1 MKNVYHVGSGEL
13 TFDIIERIINEN
25 LKLELAPEAKE
36 RIQKC
41 RDYLDHKIAESEEPL
56 YGVMQAK
63 TVDVAAKVT
72 GRVETLPVH
81 EGDTVSAGHLLM
93 TLDIPEVEAK
103 LKEVEALKSAATAR
117 QSLVDEGARP
127 QEIRAA
133 KAQMQRAQA
142 GQELAQKTFNRVH
155 ALYREGLISKQKH
168 DEALAQKKSAD
179 ELLAAA
185 KEQYDIALTGART
198 QEKQA
203 ATALTAQATG
213 GVEQVE
219 SLVKEKNV
227 TSPIASEISRI
238 YVEIGE
244 VAAAGLPLATL
255 VDLSDQWA
263 VFNIREDDLP
273 KITKGAV
280 LSAEIPAL
288 NAKNVQFKVYFIN
301 PRGDYATWRAT
312 RQSSGYD
319 LRTFEVR
326 ARPVQPV
333 SDLRPGMSVIV
344 NR

>member
-1 MKNVYHVGSGEL
+1 MTESNTKKVNKPVLLSAAAVACLLVLGGGFWMGTH
-13 TFDIIERIINEN
+13 
-25 LKLELAPEAKE
+25 P
-36 RIQKC
+36 
-41 RDYLDHKIAESEEPL
+41 SEEPL

-81 EGDTVSAGHLLM
+81 EGDTVSAGQLLM

-244 VAAAGLPLATL
+244 VAAAGLALATL

-263 VFNIREDDLP
+263 VFNIREDDMP

>member
-1 MKNVYHVGSGEL
+1 MTESNTKKVNKPVLLSAAAVACLVVLGVGFWMG
-13 TFDIIERIINEN
+13 TH
-25 LKLELAPEAKE
+25 PT
-36 RIQKC
+36 
-41 RDYLDHKIAESEEPL
+41 EEPL

-81 EGDTVSAGHLLM
+81 EGDTVSAGQLLM

-179 ELLAAA
+179 ELLAVA

-263 VFNIREDDLP
+263 VFNIREDDMP

>member
-1 MKNVYHVGSGEL
+1 MTESNTKKVNKPVLLSAAAVACLVVLGVGFWMG
-13 TFDIIERIINEN
+13 TH
-25 LKLELAPEAKE
+25 P
-36 RIQKC
+36 
-41 RDYLDHKIAESEEPL
+41 SEEPL

-81 EGDTVSAGHLLM
+81 EGDTVSAGQLLM

-103 LKEVEALKSAATAR
+103 LKEVEALKSAASAR

-198 QEKQA
+198 QEKLA

-263 VFNIREDDLP
+263 VFNIREDDMP

>member
-1 MKNVYHVGSGEL
+1 MTESNTKKVNKPVLLSAAAVACLVVLGVGFWMG
-13 TFDIIERIINEN
+13 TH
-25 LKLELAPEAKE
+25 P
-36 RIQKC
+36 
-41 RDYLDHKIAESEEPL
+41 SEEPL

-81 EGDTVSAGHLLM
+81 EGDTVSAGQLLM

-103 LKEVEALKSAATAR
+103 LKEVEALKSAASAR

-213 GVEQVE
+213 GVEQVQ

-263 VFNIREDDLP
+263 AVSYTHLTLP
-273 KITKGAV
+273 TTCDV
-280 LSAEIPAL
+280 
-288 NAKNVQFKVYFIN
+288 
-301 PRGDYATWRAT
+301 
-312 RQSSGYD
+312 
-319 LRTFEVR
+319 
-326 ARPVQPV
+326 
-333 SDLRPGMSVIV
+333 
-344 NR
+344 

>member
-1 MKNVYHVGSGEL
+1 MTESNTKKVNKPVLLSAAAVACLLVLGVGFWMG
-13 TFDIIERIINEN
+13 TH
-25 LKLELAPEAKE
+25 P
-36 RIQKC
+36 
-41 RDYLDHKIAESEEPL
+41 SEEPL

-81 EGDTVSAGHLLM
+81 EGDTVSAGQLLM

-103 LKEVEALKSAATAR
+103 LKEVEALKSAASAR

-227 TSPIASEISRI
+227 TSPIASEVSRI
-238 YVEIGE
+238 YVEVGE

-255 VDLSDQWA
+255 VDLSDQWV
-263 VFNIREDDLP
+263 VFNIREDDMP

-344 NR
+344 NH

>member
-1 MKNVYHVGSGEL
+1 MTESNTKKVNKPVLLSAAAVACLVVLGVGFWMG
-13 TFDIIERIINEN
+13 TH
-25 LKLELAPEAKE
+25 PT
-36 RIQKC
+36 
-41 RDYLDHKIAESEEPL
+41 EEPL

-81 EGDTVSAGHLLM
+81 EGDTVSASQLLM

-103 LKEVEALKSAATAR
+103 LKEVEALKSAASAR

-213 GVEQVE
+213 GVEQVQ

-263 VFNIREDDLP
+263 VFNIREDDMP

>member
-1 MKNVYHVGSGEL
+1 MTESNTKKVNKSVLLSAAAVACLLVLGVGFWMG
-13 TFDIIERIINEN
+13 TH
-25 LKLELAPEAKE
+25 P
-36 RIQKC
+36 
-41 RDYLDHKIAESEEPL
+41 SEEPL

-81 EGDTVSAGHLLM
+81 EGDTVSAGQLLM

>member
-1 MKNVYHVGSGEL
+1 MTESNTKKVNKPVLLSAAAVACLLVLGVGFWMG
-13 TFDIIERIINEN
+13 THPT
-25 LKLELAPEAKE
+25 K
-36 RIQKC
+36 
-41 RDYLDHKIAESEEPL
+41 EPL

-81 EGDTVSAGHLLM
+81 EGDTVSAGQLLM

-263 VFNIREDDLP
+263 VFNIREDDMP

>member
-1 MKNVYHVGSGEL
+1 MTESNTKKVNKPVLLSAAAVACLVVLGVGFWMG
-13 TFDIIERIINEN
+13 TH
-25 LKLELAPEAKE
+25 P
-36 RIQKC
+36 
-41 RDYLDHKIAESEEPL
+41 SEEPL

-81 EGDTVSAGHLLM
+81 EGDTVSAGQLLM

-326 ARPVQPV
+326 ARPVQHV

>member
-1 MKNVYHVGSGEL
+1 MTESNTKKVNKPVLLSAAAVACLLVLGVGFWMG
-13 TFDIIERIINEN
+13 TH
-25 LKLELAPEAKE
+25 P
-36 RIQKC
+36 
-41 RDYLDHKIAESEEPL
+41 SEEPL

-81 EGDTVSAGHLLM
+81 EGDTVSAGQLLM

-155 ALYREGLISKQKH
+155 ALYREGLISKQNH

-213 GVEQVE
+213 GVEQVQ

-244 VAAAGLPLATL
+244 VATAGLPLATL

-263 VFNIREDDLP
+263 VFNIREDDMP

-288 NAKNVQFKVYFIN
+288 NAKSVQFKVYFIN

>member
-1 MKNVYHVGSGEL
+1 MTESNTKKVNKPVLLSAAAVACLLVLGVGFWMG
-13 TFDIIERIINEN
+13 TH
-25 LKLELAPEAKE
+25 P
-36 RIQKC
+36 
-41 RDYLDHKIAESEEPL
+41 SEEPL

-81 EGDTVSAGHLLM
+81 EGETVSAGQLLM

-213 GVEQVE
+213 GVEQVQ

-263 VFNIREDDLP
+263 VFNIREDDMP

>member
-1 MKNVYHVGSGEL
+1 MTESNTKKVNKPVLLSAAAVACLVVLGVGFWMG
-13 TFDIIERIINEN
+13 TH
-25 LKLELAPEAKE
+25 PT
-36 RIQKC
+36 
-41 RDYLDHKIAESEEPL
+41 EEPL

-81 EGDTVSAGHLLM
+81 EGDTVSAGQLLM

-103 LKEVEALKSAATAR
+103 LKEVEALKSAASAR

-263 VFNIREDDLP
+263 VFNIREDDMP
-273 KITKGAV
+273 KITRGAV

-288 NAKNVQFKVYFIN
+288 NAKNVQLKVYFIN

>member
-1 MKNVYHVGSGEL
+1 MTESNTKKVNKPVLLSAAAVACLLVLGVGFWMG
-13 TFDIIERIINEN
+13 TH
-25 LKLELAPEAKE
+25 PT
-36 RIQKC
+36 
-41 RDYLDHKIAESEEPL
+41 EEPL

-81 EGDTVSAGHLLM
+81 EGDTVSTGQLLM

-103 LKEVEALKSAATAR
+103 LKEVEALKSAASAR

-213 GVEQVE
+213 GVEQVQ

-263 VFNIREDDLP
+263 VFNIREDDMP

-288 NAKNVQFKVYFIN
+288 NAKNVQFEVYFIN

>member
-1 MKNVYHVGSGEL
+1 MTESNTKKVNKPVLLSAAAVACLVVLGVGFWMG
-13 TFDIIERIINEN
+13 TH
-25 LKLELAPEAKE
+25 PT
-36 RIQKC
+36 
-41 RDYLDHKIAESEEPL
+41 EEPL

-63 TVDVAAKVT
+63 TGDVAAKVT

-81 EGDTVSAGHLLM
+81 EGDTVSAGQLLM

-213 GVEQVE
+213 GVEQVQ

-263 VFNIREDDLP
+263 VFNIREDDMP

>member
-1 MKNVYHVGSGEL
+1 MTESNTKKVNKPVLLSAAAVACLLVLGVGFWMG
-13 TFDIIERIINEN
+13 TH
-25 LKLELAPEAKE
+25 P
-36 RIQKC
+36 
-41 RDYLDHKIAESEEPL
+41 SEEPL

-81 EGDTVSAGHLLM
+81 EGDTVSAGQLLM

-103 LKEVEALKSAATAR
+103 LKEVEALKSAASAR

-203 ATALTAQATG
+203 ATALTAQAIG

-263 VFNIREDDLP
+263 VFNIREDDMP

>member
-1 MKNVYHVGSGEL
+1 MTESNTKKVNKPVLLSAAAVACLLVLGVGFWMG
-13 TFDIIERIINEN
+13 TH
-25 LKLELAPEAKE
+25 P
-36 RIQKC
+36 
-41 RDYLDHKIAESEEPL
+41 SEEPL

-81 EGDTVSAGHLLM
+81 EGDTVSAGQLLM

-185 KEQYDIALTGART
+185 KEQYDIALSGART

-263 VFNIREDDLP
+263 VFNIREDDMP

>member
-1 MKNVYHVGSGEL
+1 MTESNTKKVNKPVLLSAAAVACLLVLGVGFWMG
-13 TFDIIERIINEN
+13 TH
-25 LKLELAPEAKE
+25 P
-36 RIQKC
+36 
-41 RDYLDHKIAESEEPL
+41 SEEPL

-81 EGDTVSAGHLLM
+81 EGDTVSAGQLLM

-213 GVEQVE
+213 GVEQVQ

-263 VFNIREDDLP
+263 VFNIREDDMP

-312 RQSSGYD
+312 RQSSCYD
-319 LRTFEVR
+319 LRTFEFR

>member
-1 MKNVYHVGSGEL
+1 MTESNTKKVNKPVLLSAAAVACLLVLGVGFWMG
-13 TFDIIERIINEN
+13 TH
-25 LKLELAPEAKE
+25 P
-36 RIQKC
+36 
-41 RDYLDHKIAESEEPL
+41 SEEPL

-81 EGDTVSAGHLLM
+81 EGDTVSAGQLLM

-103 LKEVEALKSAATAR
+103 LKEVEALKSAASAR

>member
-1 MKNVYHVGSGEL
+1 MTESNTKKVNKPVLLSAAAVACLVVLGVGFWMG
-13 TFDIIERIINEN
+13 TH
-25 LKLELAPEAKE
+25 P
-36 RIQKC
+36 
-41 RDYLDHKIAESEEPL
+41 SEEPL

-81 EGDTVSAGHLLM
+81 EGDTVSAGQLLM

-103 LKEVEALKSAATAR
+103 LKEVEALKSAASAR

>member
-1 MKNVYHVGSGEL
+1 MTESNTKKVNKPVLLSAAAVACLVVLGVGFWMG
-13 TFDIIERIINEN
+13 TH
-25 LKLELAPEAKE
+25 P
-36 RIQKC
+36 
-41 RDYLDHKIAESEEPL
+41 SEEPL

-81 EGDTVSAGHLLM
+81 EGDTVSAGQLLM

-103 LKEVEALKSAATAR
+103 LKEVEALKSAASAR

-213 GVEQVE
+213 GVEQVQ

-263 VFNIREDDLP
+263 VFNIREDDMP

-326 ARPVQPV
+326 TRPVQPV

>member
-1 MKNVYHVGSGEL
+1 MTESNTKKVNKPVLLSAAVVACLLVLGVGFWMG
-13 TFDIIERIINEN
+13 TH
-25 LKLELAPEAKE
+25 P
-36 RIQKC
+36 
-41 RDYLDHKIAESEEPL
+41 SEEPL

-81 EGDTVSAGHLLM
+81 EGDTVSAGQLLM
-93 TLDIPEVEAK
+93 TLDTPEVEAK

-263 VFNIREDDLP
+263 VFNIREDDMP

>member
-1 MKNVYHVGSGEL
+1 MTESNTKKVYKPVLLSAAAVACLLVLGVGFWMG
-13 TFDIIERIINEN
+13 TH
-25 LKLELAPEAKE
+25 PT
-36 RIQKC
+36 
-41 RDYLDHKIAESEEPL
+41 EEPL

-81 EGDTVSAGHLLM
+81 EGDTVSAGQLLM

-213 GVEQVE
+213 GVEQVQ

-263 VFNIREDDLP
+263 VFNIREDDMP

>member
-1 MKNVYHVGSGEL
+1 MTESNTKKVNKPVLLSAAAVACLLVLGVGFWMG
-13 TFDIIERIINEN
+13 TH
-25 LKLELAPEAKE
+25 P
-36 RIQKC
+36 
-41 RDYLDHKIAESEEPL
+41 SEEPL

-81 EGDTVSAGHLLM
+81 EGDTVSAGQLLM

-263 VFNIREDDLP
+263 VFNIREDDMP

-288 NAKNVQFKVYFIN
+288 NAKNIQFKVYFIN

>member
-1 MKNVYHVGSGEL
+1 MTQKNTKL
-13 TFDIIERIINEN
+13 TKPVLIGAAAACA
-25 LKLELAPEAKE
+25 LVLAGGFWMGTHPAKE
-36 RIQKC
+36 
-41 RDYLDHKIAESEEPL
+41 PF

-72 GRVETLPVH
+72 GRIDSLITH
-81 EGDTVSAGHLLM
+81 EGDNVSAGQTLM

-103 LKEVEALKSAATAR
+103 LREVEALKSAAAAKA
-117 QSLVDEGARP
+117 SLVDEGARP

-133 KAQMQRAQA
+133 KAQMLRAQA
-142 GQELAQKTFNRVH
+142 GQQLAQKTYTRVH
-155 ALYREGLISKQKH
+155 ALYKEGLISKQKY
-168 DEALAQKKSAD
+168 DEALAQKRSAE

-185 KEQYDIALTGART
+185 REQYDIAQTGARS
-198 QEKQA
+198 QEKEA
-203 ATALTAQATG
+203 AGALAAQAEG
-213 GVEQVE
+213 GVDQVA

-227 TSPIASEISRI
+227 TAPIASEVSRI
-238 YVEIGE
+238 YVEAGE
-244 VAAAGLPLATL
+244 IAAAGLPLATL

-263 VFNIREDDLP
+263 DFNIREDDMVRV
-273 KITKGAV
+273 TKDAV
-280 LSAEIPAL
+280 LKAEVPAL
-288 NAKNVQFKVYFIN
+288 GLKDVQFKVYFIN

>member
-1 MKNVYHVGSGEL
+1 MTESNTKKVNKPVLLSAAAVACLLVLGVGFWMG
-13 TFDIIERIINEN
+13 TH
-25 LKLELAPEAKE
+25 P
-36 RIQKC
+36 
-41 RDYLDHKIAESEEPL
+41 SEEPL

-81 EGDTVSAGHLLM
+81 EGDTVSAGQLLM

-255 VDLSDQWA
+255 VDLSDKWA
-263 VFNIREDDLP
+263 VFNIREDDMP

>member
-1 MKNVYHVGSGEL
+1 MTEINKKKINKPVLATGAAVICALFVGVG
-13 TFDIIERIINEN
+13 FWMG
-25 LKLELAPEAKE
+25 AHPAK
-36 RIQKC
+36 
-41 RDYLDHKIAESEEPL
+41 EPL

-72 GRVETLPVH
+72 GRVQTLEIR
-81 EGDTVSAGHLLM
+81 EGDNVTAGQLLM

-103 LKEVEALKSAATAR
+103 LREVRALQTAAAAKKD
-117 QSLVDEGARP
+117 LVDEGARP

-142 GQELAQKTFNRVH
+142 GKELAQKTYTRVH

-179 ELLAAA
+179 ELFAAA
-185 KEQYDIALTGART
+185 SEQYDIAKTGART
-198 QEKQA
+198 QEKEAAGALSAQA
-203 ATALTAQATG
+203 AG
-213 GVEQVE
+213 GVDQVE

-227 TSPIASEISRI
+227 TAPLASEVSRI
-238 YVEIGE
+238 YVEAGE
-244 VAAAGLPLATL
+244 IAAAGLPLATL

-263 VFNIREDDLP
+263 VFNIREDDMP
-273 KITKGAV
+273 QITKGAV
-280 LSAEIPAL
+280 FKAQIPAL
-288 NAKNVQFKVYFIN
+288 NAQNVEFKVYFIN

-326 ARPVQPV
+326 ARPVNPV
-333 SDLRPGMSVIV
+333 TNLRPGMSVIV
-344 NR
+344 ER

>member
-1 MKNVYHVGSGEL
+1 MTESNTKKVNKPVLLSAAAVACLLVLGVGFWMG
-13 TFDIIERIINEN
+13 TH
-25 LKLELAPEAKE
+25 P
-36 RIQKC
+36 
-41 RDYLDHKIAESEEPL
+41 SEEPL

-81 EGDTVSAGHLLM
+81 EGDTVSTGQLLM

-103 LKEVEALKSAATAR
+103 LKEVEALKSAASAR

-168 DEALAQKKSAD
+168 DEALAQKKNAD

-213 GVEQVE
+213 GVEQVQ

-263 VFNIREDDLP
+263 VFNIREDDMP

>member
-1 MKNVYHVGSGEL
+1 MTESNTKKVNKPVLLSAAAVACLLVLGVGFWMG
-13 TFDIIERIINEN
+13 TH
-25 LKLELAPEAKE
+25 P
-36 RIQKC
+36 
-41 RDYLDHKIAESEEPL
+41 SEEPL

-81 EGDTVSAGHLLM
+81 EGDTVSAGQLLM

-227 TSPIASEISRI
+227 TSPIASEVSRI
-238 YVEIGE
+238 YVEVGE

>member
-1 MKNVYHVGSGEL
+1 MTESNTKKVNKPVLLSAAAVACLLVLGVGFWMG
-13 TFDIIERIINEN
+13 TH
-25 LKLELAPEAKE
+25 P
-36 RIQKC
+36 
-41 RDYLDHKIAESEEPL
+41 SEEPL

-81 EGDTVSAGHLLM
+81 EGDTVSAGQLLM

-238 YVEIGE
+238 YVQVGE

-255 VDLSDQWA
+255 VDLSDQWV
-263 VFNIREDDLP
+263 VFNIREDDMP

>member
-1 MKNVYHVGSGEL
+1 MTESNTKKVNKPVLLSAAAVACLLVLGVGFWMG
-13 TFDIIERIINEN
+13 TH
-25 LKLELAPEAKE
+25 P
-36 RIQKC
+36 
-41 RDYLDHKIAESEEPL
+41 SEEPL

-81 EGDTVSAGHLLM
+81 EGDTVSAGQLLM

-213 GVEQVE
+213 GVEQVQ

-263 VFNIREDDLP
+263 VFNIREDDMP

-326 ARPVQPV
+326 ARPVQHV

>member
-1 MKNVYHVGSGEL
+1 MTESNTKKANKPVLLSAAAVACLLVLGVGFWMG
-13 TFDIIERIINEN
+13 TH
-25 LKLELAPEAKE
+25 P
-36 RIQKC
+36 
-41 RDYLDHKIAESEEPL
+41 SEEPL

-81 EGDTVSAGHLLM
+81 EGDTVSAGQLLM

-227 TSPIASEISRI
+227 TSPIASEVSRI

-263 VFNIREDDLP
+263 VFNIREDDMP

>member
-1 MKNVYHVGSGEL
+1 MTESNTKKVNKPVLLSAAAVACLLVLGVGFWMG
-13 TFDIIERIINEN
+13 TH
-25 LKLELAPEAKE
+25 P
-36 RIQKC
+36 
-41 RDYLDHKIAESEEPL
+41 SEEPL

-81 EGDTVSAGHLLM
+81 EGDTVSAGQLLM

-227 TSPIASEISRI
+227 TSPIASEVSRI
-238 YVEIGE
+238 YVEVGE

-255 VDLSDQWA
+255 VDLSDQWV
-263 VFNIREDDLP
+263 VFNIREDDMP

>member
-1 MKNVYHVGSGEL
+1 MTESNTKKVNKPVLLSAAAVACLVVLGVGFWMG
-13 TFDIIERIINEN
+13 TH
-25 LKLELAPEAKE
+25 P
-36 RIQKC
+36 
-41 RDYLDHKIAESEEPL
+41 SEEPL

-81 EGDTVSAGHLLM
+81 EGDTVSAGQLLM

-127 QEIRAA
+127 QEIRAS

-263 VFNIREDDLP
+263 VFNIREDDMP

>member
-1 MKNVYHVGSGEL
+1 MTESNTKKVNKPVLLSAAAVACLLVLGVGFWMG
-13 TFDIIERIINEN
+13 TH
-25 LKLELAPEAKE
+25 P
-36 RIQKC
+36 
-41 RDYLDHKIAESEEPL
+41 SEEPL

-72 GRVETLPVH
+72 GRVETLSVH
-81 EGDTVSAGHLLM
+81 EGDTVSAGQLLM

-263 VFNIREDDLP
+263 VFNIREDDMP

>member
-1 MKNVYHVGSGEL
+1 MTESNTKKVNKPVLLSAAAVACLLVLGVGFWMG
-13 TFDIIERIINEN
+13 TH
-25 LKLELAPEAKE
+25 P
-36 RIQKC
+36 
-41 RDYLDHKIAESEEPL
+41 SEEPL

-81 EGDTVSAGHLLM
+81 EGDTVSAGQLLM

-263 VFNIREDDLP
+263 VFNIREDDMP

-288 NAKNVQFKVYFIN
+288 NAKNLQFKVYFIN

>member
-1 MKNVYHVGSGEL
+1 MTESNTKKVNKPVLLSAAAVACLLVLGVGFWMG
-13 TFDIIERIINEN
+13 TH
-25 LKLELAPEAKE
+25 P
-36 RIQKC
+36 
-41 RDYLDHKIAESEEPL
+41 SEEPL

-81 EGDTVSAGHLLM
+81 EGDTVSTGQLLM

-185 KEQYDIALTGART
+185 KEQYDIALTGARA

-263 VFNIREDDLP
+263 VFNIREDDMP